1 MKLLLK
7 SRESKHQL
15 RLHHFSFLVFW
26 LQSLDRA
33 EKANFTFH
41 FALIGEMIVQT
52 LEVKSPPQKVIL
64 QIFRSKRQDN
74 FFFSGL
80 GWDFFFKFGFKLVNN
95 IVRIQN

>member
-26 LQSLDRA
+26 LQRLDRA

-52 LEVKSPPQKVIL
+52 LEVKSPPQKVSL
-64 QIFRSKRQDN
+64 RIFRS
-74 FFFSGL
+74 
-80 GWDFFFKFGFKLVNN
+80 
-95 IVRIQN
+95 